1 MLGGDTMKFIKKIS
15 GLLFVAI
22 IIASCL
28 IIGVQAEDST
38 SLYGISSSVTVA
50 EKQIVPV
57 SRGLEVIAAQNDMA
71 LAGIKGNELSFS
83 ADRFACAM
91 NLSKIDYI
99 VITRLPD
106 AVCGSLY
113 IGSEGV
119 SVNQK
124 LTASEIGLMTFEE
137 SSVGSGNNAS
147 FDFTVNGSAYEISCN
162 IYMIDKV
169 NYSPTVSLASYA
181 SLNPETYKGMQ
192 ISGVLSAY
200 DPEGDELKY
209 EIVEYPSNGTV
220 VIENEALGAYTY
232 YPYDSFSGEDS
243 FKYVVCDKYGNYSAS
258 KEITVRVSVPSVS
271 TVYCDLANNSLQCY
285 ATAMTENGLMNGI
298 QVGNYYYFEADR
310 EVTRAEFLVTA
321 MNAVGIKNVPEVSKT
336 VFADDDDIGAEMK
349 GYVELAYTM
358 GYISGT
364 KIDGELYFKPD
375 ESIKMSEAAVIISN
389 MIGYAEAKVTTVFAD
404 ADAIPSWSS
413 KAIESVYTLG
423 IIESADMVSG
433 AGENVTRGDMAKLL
447 TRTMLVIGK

>member
-1 MLGGDTMKFIKKIS
+1 MKLIKKIT
-15 GLLFVAI
+15 GLLFVVVI
-22 IIASCL
+22 IMCFVIS
-28 IIGVQAEDST
+28 VNAEDST
-38 SLYGISSSVTVA
+38 SLYGTSSSVIVGE
-50 EKQIVPV
+50 EKKTPV
-57 SRGLEVIAAQNDMA
+57 SCGLDVIAAKNDMV
-71 LAGIKGNELSFS
+71 LAGIKGNELVFS

-91 NLSKIDYI
+91 NLSKVDYI

-119 SVNQK
+119 SLNQK
-124 LTASEIGLMTFEE
+124 LTAAEIGLMTFEE

-162 IYMIDKV
+162 IYMLEEV
-169 NYSPTVSLASYA
+169 NYSPTLSLAAYA
-181 SLNPETYKGMQ
+181 SLNAETYKGMRV
-192 ISGVLSAY
+192 SGVLSAY

-209 EIVEYPSNGTV
+209 EIVKYPANGTI
-220 VIENEALGAYTY
+220 VIEDEALGTYTY
-232 YPYDSFSGEDS
+232 YPEASFTGEDS
-243 FKYVVCDKYGNYSAS
+243 FSYVVCDKYGNYSAS
-258 KEITVRVSVPSVS
+258 AEVSVRVSAPSIS
-271 TVYCDLANNSLQCY
+271 TVYRDLMNDSLQCY
-285 ATAMTENGLMNGI
+285 ATAVTENGLMNGI

-321 MNAVGIKNVPEVSKT
+321 MNAVGIKNVPEVSST
-336 VFADDDDIGAEMK
+336 VFADDEEIGAEMK

-358 GYISGT
+358 GYISGS
-364 KIDGELYFKPD
+364 KIDGKLYFKPD
-375 ESIKMSEAAVIISN
+375 ESIKLSEAAVIISN

-413 KAIESVYTLG
+413 KAVESLYTLG

-433 AGENVTRGDMAKLL
+433 AGENVTRGNMAKLL
-447 TRTMLVIGK
+447 ARTMLVIGK

>member
-1 MLGGDTMKFIKKIS
+1 MKLIKKIT
-15 GLLFVAI
+15 GLLFVVVI
-22 IIASCL
+22 IMCFVIS
-28 IIGVQAEDST
+28 VNAEDST
-38 SLYGISSSVTVA
+38 SLYGTSSSVIVGE
-50 EKQIVPV
+50 EKKTPV
-57 SRGLEVIAAQNDMA
+57 SCGLDVIAAKNDMV
-71 LAGIKGNELSFS
+71 LAGIKGNELIFS

-91 NLSKIDYI
+91 NLSKVDYI

-124 LTASEIGLMTFEE
+124 LSAAEIGLMTFEE

-162 IYMIDKV
+162 IFMIDKV
-169 NYSPTVSLASYA
+169 NYSPTLSLAAYA
-181 SLNPETYKGMQ
+181 SLNLETYKGMRV
-192 ISGVLSAY
+192 SGVLSAY

-209 EIVEYPSNGTV
+209 EIVEYPTNGTI
-220 VIENEALGAYTY
+220 VIEDEALGTYTY
-232 YPYDSFSGEDS
+232 YPEASFTGEDRFS
-243 FKYVVCDKYGNYSAS
+243 YVVCDKYGNYSAS
-258 KEITVRVSVPSVS
+258 AEVSVRVSAPSIS
-271 TVYCDLANNSLQCY
+271 MVYRDLMHDSLQCY
-285 ATAMTENGLMNGI
+285 ATAVTENGLMNGV

-336 VFADDDDIGAEMK
+336 AFADDADIGAEMK

-364 KIDGELYFKPD
+364 KVDGKLYFKPD

-413 KAIESVYTLG
+413 KAVESLYTLG

-447 TRTMLVIGK
+447 ARTMLVIGK

>member
-1 MLGGDTMKFIKKIS
+1 MLGGDIMKLIKKIS
-15 GLLFVAI
+15 GLLFVAV
-22 IIASCL
+22 IATCF
-28 IIGVQAEDST
+28 IVGARAEDST
-38 SLYGISSSVTVA
+38 SLYGISSSVTVT
-50 EKQIVPV
+50 EKQNAPV
-57 SRGLEVIAAQNDMA
+57 SCGLEVIAAQNDMS
-71 LAGIKGNELSFS
+71 LAGIKGNELVFS

-91 NLSKIDYI
+91 NLSKVDYI

-124 LTASEIGLMTFEE
+124 LSAAEIGLMTFEE

-169 NYSPTVSLASYA
+169 NYSPTLSLAAYA
-181 SLNPETYKGMQ
+181 SLNLETYKGMQ

-220 VIENEALGAYTY
+220 IIEDEALGAYTY
-232 YPYDSFSGEDS
+232 YPHDSFSGEDS
-243 FKYVVCDKYGNYSAS
+243 FRYVVCDKYGNYSAS
-258 KEITVRVSVPSVS
+258 EEVSVRVSVPSVS
-271 TVYCDLANNSLQCY
+271 MVYSDLADDSLQCY
-285 ATAMTENGLMNGI
+285 ATTVTENGLMNGI

-336 VFADDDDIGAEMK
+336 VFADDEEIGAEMK

-364 KIDGELYFKPD
+364 KIDGKLYFKPD

-389 MIGYAEAKVTTVFAD
+389 MIGYAQAKVTTVFAD

-413 KAIESVYTLG
+413 KAVESLYTLG

-447 TRTMLVIGK
+447 ARTMLVIGK

>member
-1 MLGGDTMKFIKKIS
+1 MKLIKKIT
-15 GLLFVAI
+15 GLLFVVVI
-22 IIASCL
+22 IMCFVIS
-28 IIGVQAEDST
+28 VNAEDST
-38 SLYGISSSVTVA
+38 SLYGTSSSVIVGE
-50 EKQIVPV
+50 EKKTPV
-57 SRGLEVIAAQNDMA
+57 SCGLDIIAAKNDMV
-71 LAGIKGNELSFS
+71 LAGIKGNELVFS

-91 NLSKIDYI
+91 NLSKVDYI

-119 SVNQK
+119 SLNQK
-124 LTASEIGLMTFEE
+124 LTAAEIGLMTFEE

-162 IYMIDKV
+162 IYMLEEV
-169 NYSPTVSLASYA
+169 NYSPTLSLAAYA
-181 SLNPETYKGMQ
+181 SLNPETYKGMRV
-192 ISGVLSAY
+192 SGVLSAY

-209 EIVEYPSNGTV
+209 EIVEYPSNGTI
-220 VIENEALGAYTY
+220 VIEDENLGTYTY
-232 YPYDSFSGEDS
+232 YPEASFTGEDRFS
-243 FKYVVCDKYGNYSAS
+243 YVVCDKYGNYSAS
-258 KEITVRVSVPSVS
+258 AEVSVRVSAPSIS
-271 TVYCDLANNSLQCY
+271 MVYRDLMHDSLQCY
-285 ATAMTENGLMNGI
+285 ATAVTENGLMNGV

-336 VFADDDDIGAEMK
+336 AFADDEEIGAEMK

-364 KIDGELYFKPD
+364 KVDGKLYFKPD

-389 MIGYAEAKVTTVFAD
+389 MIGYAQAKVTTVFAD

-413 KAIESVYTLG
+413 KAVESLYTLG

-447 TRTMLVIGK
+447 ARTMLVIGK

>member
-1 MLGGDTMKFIKKIS
+1 MKLIKKIS
-15 GLLFVAI
+15 GLLFVVV
-22 IIASCL
+22 IIACFAIS
-28 IIGVQAEDST
+28 VRAEDSR
-38 SLYGISSSVTVA
+38 SLYGISSSVTVSE
-50 EKQIVPV
+50 EKKIPV
-57 SRGLEVIAAQNDMA
+57 SCGLNVIAAQNDMA
-71 LAGIKGNELSFS
+71 LAGIKGNELCFS

-91 NLSKIDYI
+91 NLSDVDYI

-119 SVNQK
+119 SLNQK
-124 LTASEIGLMTFEE
+124 ISAAEIGLMTFEE

-162 IYMIDKV
+162 IYMLDEV
-169 NYSPTVSLASYA
+169 NYSPTLSLAAYA
-181 SLNPETYKGMQ
+181 SLNPETYKGMRL
-192 ISGVLSAY
+192 SGVLSAY
-200 DPEGDELKY
+200 DPEGDDLKY
-209 EIVEYPSNGTV
+209 EIVKYPANGTV
-220 VIENEALGAYTY
+220 VIEDENLGTYTY
-232 YPYDSFSGEDS
+232 YPDASFSGDDKFS
-243 FKYVVCDKYGNYSAS
+243 YVVCDKYGNYSAS
-258 KEITVRVSVPSVS
+258 AEVTVRVSTPSVPTIYS
-271 TVYCDLANNSLQCY
+271 DLANDALQCY
-285 ATAMTENGLMNGI
+285 ATAVTENGLMNGV

-321 MNAVGIKNVPEVSKT
+321 MNAVGIKNVPEVSST
-336 VFADDDDIGAEMK
+336 VFADDEEIGAEMK

-364 KIDGELYFKPD
+364 KMDGKLYFRPD

-389 MIGYAEAKVTTVFAD
+389 MIGYAQAKVTTVFAD

-413 KAIESVYTLG
+413 KAVESLYTLG

-433 AGENVTRGDMAKLL
+433 AGENVTRGDVAKLL
-447 TRTMLVIGK
+447 ARTMLVIGK

>member
-1 MLGGDTMKFIKKIS
+1 MKLIKKIT
-15 GLLFVAI
+15 GLLFVVVI
-22 IIASCL
+22 IMCFVIS
-28 IIGVQAEDST
+28 VNAEDST
-38 SLYGISSSVTVA
+38 SLYGTSSSVIVGE
-50 EKQIVPV
+50 EKKTPV
-57 SRGLEVIAAQNDMA
+57 SCGLDVVAAQNDMV
-71 LAGIKGNELSFS
+71 LAGIKGNELVFS

-91 NLSKIDYI
+91 NLSKVDYI

-119 SVNQK
+119 SLNQK
-124 LTASEIGLMTFEE
+124 LTAAEIGLMTFEE

-162 IYMIDKV
+162 IYMLEEV
-169 NYSPTVSLASYA
+169 NYSPTLSLAAYA
-181 SLNPETYKGMQ
+181 SLNAETYKGMRV
-192 ISGVLSAY
+192 SGVLSAY

-209 EIVEYPSNGTV
+209 EIVKYPANGTI
-220 VIENEALGAYTY
+220 VIEDKTLGTYTY
-232 YPYDSFSGEDS
+232 YPEASFTGEDS
-243 FKYVVCDKYGNYSAS
+243 FSYVVCDKYGNYSAAAEVS
-258 KEITVRVSVPSVS
+258 VRVSAPSIS
-271 TVYCDLANNSLQCY
+271 TVYRDLMNDSLQCY
-285 ATAMTENGLMNGI
+285 ATAVTENGLMNGI

-321 MNAVGIKNVPEVSKT
+321 MNAVGIKNVPEVSST
-336 VFADDDDIGAEMK
+336 VFADDEEIGAEMK

-364 KIDGELYFKPD
+364 KVDGKLYFKPD

-413 KAIESVYTLG
+413 KAVESLYTLG

-433 AGENVTRGDMAKLL
+433 AGDNVTRGDMAKLL
-447 TRTMLVIGK
+447 ARTMLVIGK

>member
-1 MLGGDTMKFIKKIS
+1 MLGGEVMKLIKKIT
-15 GLLFVAI
+15 GLLFVVVI
-22 IIASCL
+22 IMCFVIS
-28 IIGVQAEDST
+28 VNAEDST
-38 SLYGISSSVTVA
+38 SLYGTSSSVIVGE
-50 EKQIVPV
+50 EKKTPV
-57 SRGLEVIAAQNDMA
+57 SCGLDVIAAKNDMV
-71 LAGIKGNELSFS
+71 LAGIKGNELVFS

-91 NLSKIDYI
+91 NLSKVDYI

-124 LTASEIGLMTFEE
+124 ISAYEIGLMTFEE
-137 SSVGSGNNAS
+137 SSVGLGNNAS

-162 IYMIDKV
+162 IYMLEEV
-169 NYSPTVSLASYA
+169 NYSPTLSLAAYA
-181 SLNPETYKGMQ
+181 SLNPETYKGMRV
-192 ISGVLSAY
+192 SGVLSAY

-209 EIVEYPSNGTV
+209 EIVEYPSNGTI
-220 VIENEALGAYTY
+220 VIEDENLGTYTY
-232 YPYDSFSGEDS
+232 YPEASFTGEDCFS
-243 FKYVVCDKYGNYSAS
+243 YVVCDKYGNYSAS
-258 KEITVRVSVPSVS
+258 AEVSVRVSAPSIS
-271 TVYCDLANNSLQCY
+271 MVYRDLMHDSLQCY
-285 ATAMTENGLMNGI
+285 ATAVTENGLMNGV

-336 VFADDDDIGAEMK
+336 VFADDEKISAEMK

-358 GYISGT
+358 GYISGS
-364 KIDGELYFKPD
+364 KIDGKLYFKPD

-389 MIGYAEAKVTTVFAD
+389 MIGYAQAKVTTVFAD

-413 KAIESVYTLG
+413 KAVESLYTLG

-447 TRTMLVIGK
+447 ARTMLVIGK

>member
-1 MLGGDTMKFIKKIS
+1 MNLIKKIT
-15 GLLFVAI
+15 GLLFVVVI
-22 IIASCL
+22 IMCFVIS
-28 IIGVQAEDST
+28 VNAEDST
-38 SLYGISSSVTVA
+38 SLYGTSSSVIVGE
-50 EKQIVPV
+50 EKKTPV
-57 SRGLEVIAAQNDMA
+57 SCGLDVIAAKNDMV
-71 LAGIKGNELSFS
+71 LAGIKGNELVFS

-91 NLSKIDYI
+91 NLSKVDYI

-119 SVNQK
+119 SLNQK
-124 LTASEIGLMTFEE
+124 LTAAEIGLMTFEE

-162 IYMIDKV
+162 IYMLEEV
-169 NYSPTVSLASYA
+169 NYSPTLSLAAYA
-181 SLNPETYKGMQ
+181 SLNLETYKGMRV
-192 ISGVLSAY
+192 SGVLSAY

-209 EIVEYPSNGTV
+209 EIVEYPANGTI
-220 VIENEALGAYTY
+220 VIEDEALGTYTY
-232 YPYDSFSGEDS
+232 YPEASFTGEDCFS
-243 FKYVVCDKYGNYSAS
+243 YVVRDKYGNYSAAAEVS
-258 KEITVRVSVPSVS
+258 VRVSAPSIS
-271 TVYCDLANNSLQCY
+271 TVYRDLMNDSLQCY
-285 ATAMTENGLMNGI
+285 ATAVTENGLMNGI

-336 VFADDDDIGAEMK
+336 VFADDAEIGAEMK

-364 KIDGELYFKPD
+364 KIDGKLYFKPD

-404 ADAIPSWSS
+404 ADAIPPWSS
-413 KAIESVYTLG
+413 KAVESLYTLG

-433 AGENVTRGDMAKLL
+433 AGENVTRGNMAKLL
-447 TRTMLVIGK
+447 ARTMLVIGK